1 MEIGKGRYKASLRGL
16 GRWHDKNIKQ
26 GKCRLYLAWDI
37 LKELEWLNGSDML
50 IDIVKMGT
58 ENGIYIRK
66 DVKDG

>member
-1 MEIGKGRYKASLRGL
+1 MEIGKGRYKALLRNTS
-16 GRWHDKNIKQ
+16 NIKQ

-66 DVKDG
+66 DEQDG